1 MRLVSKML
9 LIAVAISLSSMAAQA
24 EEGLAGHYFPGGVS
38 SSIDL
43 MPAKSDYL
51 TFAYAN
57 YSLYYHGSSNVFGT
71 NATTYSNISA
81 FLCQFPWSVPYLP
94 GHPQYAISLAVP
106 YTWLKVHAP
115 AAKDTDNGFG
125 DIEMFPIA
133 LEWTKKATETE
144 TINYTWRT
152 QTEFGI
158 YAPTGN
164 FERGAAAN
172 IGRNY
177 WTFEPSAATDYFLAV
192 PNTEAYSVDFTASVG
207 FDFNTKNGATRYR
220 TGDQFHLDG
229 TLAGYGP
236 LLGGLVSAGVSG
248 FFYQQITGDSG
259 KGAIAGSFEAMT
271 TGVGPDLSY
280 FYQIPAQGLTM
291 GAEVKWL
298 PELSVSNRLSGNIVW
313 LKFVIAWGKPTQASQ
328 LAAELAAPPNVRALN
343 IIPAL

>member
-1 MRLVSKML
+1 MRHMFRML
-9 LIAVAISLSSMAAQA
+9 LLAAAISLSSIAAHA
-24 EEGLAGHYFPGGVS
+24 EEGLAGHYFPGALS

-43 MPAKSDYL
+43 MPEKSEYL

-71 NATTYSNISA
+71 NATTYSNTSA
-81 FLCQFPWSVPYLP
+81 FLCQFPWLVPYLP
-94 GHPQYAISLAVP
+94 GQPQYAVSLAVP
-106 YTWLKVHAP
+106 YAWLKVRAP
-115 AAKDTDNGFG
+115 GAKDTDNGFG
-125 DIEMFPIA
+125 DIEMVPVA

-144 TINYTWRT
+144 SIKYAWRT

-164 FERGAAAN
+164 FERGAVAN

-177 WTFEPSAATDYFLAV
+177 WTFEPSAATDYLLAV
-192 PNTEAYSVDFTASVG
+192 PKTKACAVAFTVSTG

-220 TGDQFHLDG
+220 TGDEFHLDG

-236 LLGGLVSAGVSG
+236 LLGGLAGAGVSG
-248 FFYQQITGDSG
+248 FFYKQITGDSG

-280 FYQIPAQGLTM
+280 FYRIPAKGLTM

-313 LKFVIAWGKPTQASQ
+313 LKFVIALGKPTQPSQ
-328 LAAELAAPPNVRALN
+328 LAAELAAPPNVRALD